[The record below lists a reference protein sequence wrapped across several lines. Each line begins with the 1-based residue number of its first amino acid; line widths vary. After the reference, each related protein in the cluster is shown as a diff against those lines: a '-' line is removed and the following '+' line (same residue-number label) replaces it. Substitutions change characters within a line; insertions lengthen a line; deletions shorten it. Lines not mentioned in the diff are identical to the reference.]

1 MAALSLDQCLGPSS
15 PGRLLRR
22 INRLV
27 QQRIEPGFA
36 HVHLT
41 FVQWMALMLIFD
53 GVVANAGELSRDVG
67 ITTGATTRLIDGLEH
82 RGLCRRER
90 VSGDRRVVLLKL
102 TDAGR
107 ARYLEQV
114 PAMLATWNELL
125 ADFDDSEVQQLIRLL
140 FKLSGSFER
149 RGVEGAQTAATARGT
164 LSLG

>member
-1 MAALSLDQCLGPSS
+1 MAALSLDQCLGPGS

-22 INRLV
+22 INRLL

-36 HVHLT
+36 LVDLT

-90 VSGDRRVVLLKL
+90 VPGDRRVVLLKL

-114 PAMLATWNELL
+114 PAMLATWNELV

-140 FKLSGSFER
+140 FKLSSSFER
-149 RGVEGAQTAATARGT
+149 RGAEVAETGATARGT